1 MIQAGPAHAPLLAAL
16 HAAAFPDDP
25 WDEAT
30 FATLLEDPH
39 ITTLID
45 ERGGFLVLRQILDE
59 AEIIT
64 IGATARRQGIG
75 RALIEAALARPGL
88 RVLHLE
94 VAATNAPALALYTAL
109 GFTPTGRRRAY
120 YNDGTDALTMSRT
133 PSDKDAMC

>member
-64 IGATARRQGIG
+64 IGTTARRQGIG
-75 RALIEAALARPGL
+75 RALLESALARPGL

-94 VAATNAPALALYTAL
+94 VAATNTPALALYTAL

-133 PSDKDAMC
+133 GKEVLF

>member
-64 IGATARRQGIG
+64 LGATLRRQGIA

-94 VAATNAPALALYTAL
+94 VAATNTPALALYNAL
-109 GFTPTGRRRAY
+109 GFQPTGRRRAY
-120 YNDGTDALTMSRT
+120 YNDGSDALTMSCT
-133 PSDKDAMC
+133 IPDKHAAP